1 NRVIG
6 AFHIAANLLYSAT
19 TRSSPKGSAM
29 LTQENFSAAM
39 DEVMHG
45 AIDMHVHFGPDM
57 PPTADLAVARRL
69 DGIGT
74 ARQARDAG
82 MRAVVMKSHHCLPA
96 LLSVP
101 SSRCFRK

>member
-1 NRVIG
+1 
-6 AFHIAANLLYSAT
+6 
-19 TRSSPKGSAM
+19 M
-29 LTQENFSAAM
+29 LTQENFSAAI
-39 DEVMHG
+39 DEIMHG

-82 MRAVVMKSHHCLPA
+82 KVITGLPE
-96 LLSVP
+96 LLCGR
-101 SSRCFRK
+101 SSRCFPR

>member
-1 NRVIG
+1 
-6 AFHIAANLLYSAT
+6 
-19 TRSSPKGSAM
+19 M
-29 LTQENFSAAM
+29 LTQENFSAAI

-82 MRAVVMKSHHCLPA
+82 MRAVVMKSHHWPTGA
-96 LLSVP
+96 LVRP